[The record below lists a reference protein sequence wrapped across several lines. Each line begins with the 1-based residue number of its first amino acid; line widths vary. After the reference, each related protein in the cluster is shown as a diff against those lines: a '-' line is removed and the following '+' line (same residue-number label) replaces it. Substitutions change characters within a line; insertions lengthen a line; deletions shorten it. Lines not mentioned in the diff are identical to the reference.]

1 MSVAVSREQM
11 IADFANKVRSIADEY
26 EEIGPLDLQLYVLSV
41 DKAELTISCDI
52 DFGENV
58 NRHPLSA
65 L

>member
-1 MSVAVSREQM
+1 MSVAVSKEQM

-26 EEIGPLDLQLYVLSV
+26 EEIGPLNLQLHVLSV
-41 DKAELTISCDI
+41 DKVELTISRDI
-52 DFGENV
+52 DFRENA